1 VIVKQK
7 PSIGVIGGGFVGGTF
22 ADGYKHYT
30 DVKLYDVNPRRAS
43 HSYEEVVEQ
52 DVLVVAL
59 PTPMKSDGSVDV
71 SILDGAFEKLNQTCP
86 GGLGGQKPT
95 ILRSTV
101 PPKHLSRIS
110 STSKNLE
117 FYYVPEFLTERSAAL
132 DFQQSN
138 RIIVGTKHGLS
149 EPIRIQDRLL
159 ANLFDLRFPEV
170 PIKWVTYTEAS
181 LVKYL
186 TNVFFC
192 SKIAMLNE
200 FAQVCEG
207 HGLDFNAVFA
217 KVMLDQRIGRS
228 HFQVPGHD
236 GKLGFGGH
244 CFPKDLNGYM
254 EIAKD
259 VGVLT
264 TVSEAVWKKNLE
276 VRPEQD
282 WKQDVGRAVSK
293 EDDEGRD

>member
-1 VIVKQK
+1 MSIPQK
-7 PSIGVIGGGFVGGTF
+7 PTLGVIGGGFVGGTF
-22 ADGYKHYT
+22 AEGYKHYT
-30 DVKLYDVNPRRAS
+30 DVKLYDIDPIRSS
-43 HSYEEVVEQ
+43 HSYEEVIGQ
-52 DVLVVAL
+52 DVVVMAL
-59 PTPMKSDGSVDV
+59 PTPMRKDGSVDV
-71 SILDGAFEKLNQTCP
+71 AILEVALEKLNAACP
-86 GGLGGQKPT
+86 GGGLGRKPT

-101 PPKHLSRIS
+101 PPPHLNRWGKEHS
-110 STSKNLE
+110 NLA
-117 FYYVPEFLTERSAAL
+117 FYYVPEFLTERSARL

-138 RIIVGTKHGLS
+138 RIIVGTRHGGS
-149 EPIRIQDRLL
+149 EPIHLQDRVLV
-159 ANLFDLRFPEV
+159 NLFEIRFPQV
-170 PIKWVTYTEAS
+170 PVKWVSYTEAS

-192 SKIAMLNE
+192 SKISMLNE

-207 HGLDFNAVFA
+207 YGLDFNSVFA

-236 GKLGFGGH
+236 GKKGFGGH

-254 EIAKD
+254 EIARD

-282 WKQDVGRAVSK
+282 WKRDVGRAVS
-293 EDDEGRD
+293 EEEE